1 MPHAGLGVGLYVQS
15 TSPIRRFTDLLCHYN
30 LKAWLRKQV
39 PPFNRDRLTEL
50 ATTQVRLSTAC
61 FITNCPHSMAVAYW
75 RTTRDIETFM
85 HGSPFAIY
93 MASQAM
99 RSSADLLKSAFDR

>member
-1 MPHAGLGVGLYVQS
+1 MPQARAMPHAGLGVGLYVQS

-50 ATTQVRLSTAC
+50 ATTQVRHRDMGLL
-61 FITNCPHSMAVAYW
+61 HSRAAVIAW
-75 RTTRDIETFM
+75 PCLIR
-85 HGSPFAIY
+85 GLPG
-93 MASQAM
+93 
-99 RSSADLLKSAFDR
+99 KS

>member
-50 ATTQVRLSTAC
+50 ATTQVRQAVAC
-61 FITNCPHSMAVAYW
+61 FITSCHHSVAVARW
-75 RTTRDIETFM
+75 RITRELDRP
-85 HGSPFAIY
+85 PFPVYVAG
-93 MASQAM
+93 QAM
-99 RSSADLLKSAFDR
+99 K